1 MRKTGGGF
9 ISAGNDEGDRSYPE
23 EKYSP
28 QVSRRDYDI
37 ENENESSGRPTV
49 TRLSELSDVE
59 KAKVNMSVA
68 QKTDE
73 DEIPTGFL
81 DEEETSAQVSEDEVP
96 TGFLDEEEPM
106 LPRVEVSRARE
117 GIRDAEQK
125 MVTESNPVTRE
136 PAMGNTVHRERYE
149 NTGNGTSNPYAT
161 ASNVSNPQSQRV
173 SGNPQ
178 ETRRQET
185 RRQPYSNQREYYGG
199 GSNPDYLHVNES
211 PRNGRVQ
218 GNNMN
223 KGVSKQDYRRN
234 DFGNQAPYPE
244 RMPYRDE
251 QYTEPERKKGG
262 SILLKIVFGLF
273 IAFLVLIG
281 AAMIARFAKLKMS
294 EGDTA
299 SMSGNDFY
307 NKIIGELD
315 NLYTDDTRSDIKD
328 TVTTEDL
335 QNCVDLLG
343 EYQKSSSYDA
353 NTYNSLSQEI
363 GTISLYMQDMK
374 LYQSLYDGEYEI
386 GSEGYNSTI
395 STIRND
401 ISMYS
406 IVGLSSTMSS
416 RLDILETTNSITSGN
431 SGEDIETIPAPED
444 DSVTVIGD
452 GTSPETTNDDTE
464 SGQQEA
470 TQLESMND
478 DIESSQQEVAQ
489 EGNLTDES
497 VVFNE
502 EEF

>member
-9 ISAGNDEGDRSYPE
+9 ISAGNCEGDRSYPD

-37 ENENESSGRPTV
+37 ENEKESSGRPTV

-96 TGFLDEEEPM
+96 TGFLDEEEPT

-117 GIRDAEQK
+117 GIRDMNPQR
-125 MVTESNPVTRE
+125 VTAPNPVTRE
-136 PAMGNTVHRERYE
+136 PVRGNPMGQERYE
-149 NTGNGTSNPYAT
+149 NTGSGTSNPYA
-161 ASNVSNPQSQRV
+161 SVQNPQPQRV
-173 SGNPQ
+173 SVNHQ

-185 RRQPYSNQREYYGG
+185 RRQPYRNQREYYGG

-211 PRNGRVQ
+211 PRNDRPMGT
-218 GNNMN
+218 
-223 KGVSKQDYRRN
+223 GVNGSAPNQDYRRN

-262 SILLKIVFGLF
+262 SILLKVVFGLF
-273 IAFLVLIG
+273 VAFLVLIG

-416 RLDILETTNSITSGN
+416 RLDILETTNSITSGGN
-431 SGEDIETIPAPED
+431 GEDIETIPAPED

-464 SGQQEA
+464 SGQ
-470 TQLESMND
+470 LETMND
-478 DIESSQQEVAQ
+478 DIDSSQQEVTQ
-489 EGNLTDES
+489 EDNLTDES

>member
-9 ISAGNDEGDRSYPE
+9 ISAGNDDGDRSYPE

-81 DEEETSAQVSEDEVP
+81 DEDEPSAQVSEDEVP
-96 TGFLDEEEPM
+96 TGFLDEEETA
-106 LPRVEVSRARE
+106 LPKVEVSRARE
-117 GIRDAEQK
+117 GIRDVDAK
-125 MVTESNPVTRE
+125 KVTAPNHVITE
-136 PAMGNTVHRERYE
+136 PARGNTIRQERYE
-149 NTGNGTSNPYAT
+149 NTGSDTSNPY
-161 ASNVSNPQSQRV
+161 VNPQNPQPQRV
-173 SGNPQ
+173 SVNHP
-178 ETRRQET
+178 EN
-185 RRQPYSNQREYYGG
+185 RRQPYRSQREYYGG
-199 GSNPDYLHVNES
+199 GSNPDYLHVNDS
-211 PRNGRVQ
+211 PRNDRPTGTNVN
-218 GNNMN
+218 GTAPN
-223 KGVSKQDYRRN
+223 KDYGRN
-234 DFGNQAPYPE
+234 DFRNQTPYPE

-307 NKIIGELD
+307 NTIIGELD

-335 QNCVDLLG
+335 QKCVDLLG

-416 RLDILETTNSITSGN
+416 RLDILETTNSITSGS

-464 SGQQEA
+464 FGQQEA

-478 DIESSQQEVAQ
+478 DIESSQQEVTQ

>member
-9 ISAGNDEGDRSYPE
+9 ISAGNDDGDRSYPE

-37 ENENESSGRPTV
+37 ENEKESSGRPTV

-81 DEEETSAQVSEDEVP
+81 DEDEHSAQVSEDEVP
-96 TGFLDEEEPM
+96 TGFLDEEEPT
-106 LPRVEVSRARE
+106 LPRVEVSRVRE
-117 GIRDAEQK
+117 GIKGVDQK
-125 MVTESNPVTRE
+125 RATAPNPVTTEQVRSNM
-136 PAMGNTVHRERYE
+136 MGQERYE
-149 NTGNGTSNPYAT
+149 NTGNDTSNPY
-161 ASNVSNPQSQRV
+161 VNPQPQRV
-173 SGNPQ
+173 SVNHP
-178 ETRRQET
+178 ET
-185 RRQPYSNQREYYGG
+185 RRQPYRNQREYYGG
-199 GSNPDYLHVNES
+199 GSNPDYLHVNER
-211 PRNGRVQ
+211 PRNDNPMGMN
-218 GNNMN
+218 GNGATPN
-223 KGVSKQDYRRN
+223 QDYRRN
-234 DFGNQAPYPE
+234 DFGNQTPYPE

-251 QYTEPERKKGG
+251 QYTEPERKRGG

-281 AAMIARFAKLKMS
+281 AAMIARFAKLKMN

-335 QNCVDLLG
+335 QKCVDLLG

-416 RLDILETTNSITSGN
+416 RLDILETTNSITSGSN
-431 SGEDIETIPAPED
+431 GEDIETIPAPED

-464 SGQQEA
+464 ASQQEA

>member
-9 ISAGNDEGDRSYPE
+9 ISADNDKENKNYPE

-37 ENENESSGRPTV
+37 ETENESTGRPTV

-81 DEEETSAQVSEDEVP
+81 DEDKSGNTSSVPVSEDEVP
-96 TGFLDEEEPM
+96 TGFLDEEETP

-117 GIRDAEQK
+117 GIKDVGSRRVTVSSPVIRENN
-125 MVTESNPVTRE
+125 VIHNESYGNTGSYRNTGSYGRTESYGSTE
-136 PAMGNTVHRERYE
+136 S
-149 NTGNGTSNPYAT
+149 GTSNPYF
-161 ASNVSNPQSQRV
+161 NGQNPQGQV
-173 SGNPQ
+173 GLENPQ
-178 ETRRQET
+178 VKRRQAP
-185 RRQPYSNQREYYGG
+185 RNQREYYGG
-199 GSNPDYLHVNES
+199 GSNPDYLHVNEN
-211 PRNGRVQ
+211 RVNDNVTGTNANGNVQ
-218 GNNMN
+218 NL
-223 KGVSKQDYRRN
+223 DYRRN
-234 DFGNQAPYPE
+234 DFSNQAPYPE
-244 RMPYRDE
+244 RMPYHDE
-251 QYTEPERKKGG
+251 QYAEPEKKKGG
-262 SILLKIVFGLF
+262 SILLKVVFGLF
-273 IAFLVLIG
+273 ITFLVLIG
-281 AAMIARFAKLKMS
+281 VAMIARFAKFKMS

-299 SMSGNDFY
+299 STSGNDFY
-307 NKIIGELD
+307 NTIIEELD

-386 GSEGYNSTI
+386 GSEGYNGTI

-431 SGEDIETIPAPED
+431 TGEDIETIETIPAPED

-464 SGQQEA
+464 PDTQEA
-470 TQLESMND
+470 V
-478 DIESSQQEVAQ
+478 QED
-489 EGNLTDES
+489 NLTDES